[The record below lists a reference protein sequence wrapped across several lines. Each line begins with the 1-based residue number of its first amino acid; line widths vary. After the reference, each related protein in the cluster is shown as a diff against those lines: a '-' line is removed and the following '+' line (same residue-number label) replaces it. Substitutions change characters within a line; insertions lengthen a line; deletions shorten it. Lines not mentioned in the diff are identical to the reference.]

1 MVSRANEA
9 RDELKVEATFKAVLK
24 SYIECEI
31 PNLNY
36 NFQYVRD
43 KIKTIK
49 SQEYETVPTPQT
61 RGLIYHKT
69 M

>member
-1 MVSRANEA
+1 M
-9 RDELKVEATFKAVLK
+9 
-24 SYIECEI
+24 

-61 RGLIYHKT
+61 RTDLSQNDVA
-69 M
+69 

>member
-1 MVSRANEA
+1 M
-9 RDELKVEATFKAVLK
+9 
-24 SYIECEI
+24 

-61 RGLIYHKT
+61 RIDLSQKDVA
-69 M
+69 